1 MELLTNKINKYSKEV
16 WKPDE
21 IKKKRIKTES
31 WFDINY
37 GWNDHQQNKKYYK
50 FDVQK
55 LPEYDYKCKKII
67 LNPTKRQ
74 RIILLKWMDIYVRMY
89 NETIKV
95 IKRQFYEKKKVN
107 LNFQHLRTDY
117 MLDCKEKLFNVSGI
131 QNEEETTRINKHILD
146 GAIKDVCTS
155 YSSAFRNFKRKIIKH
170 FRIRYVKQSKPQKI
184 LRIEKLLFSQDKKT
198 FCGSVLGKKINTIGD
213 FDFSD
218 VHSDCTLLYNSINK
232 RFTLLIPIETIKEEG
247 KEIPKYEAIGLDPG
261 IRTFMTGYSK
271 GHVLDIGNNLQK
283 TITKELKEIDSINK
297 SELPKKKRR
306 IAENKRYNKINN
318 LVDDIQWKTINH
330 LTNNY
335 HTILIGNMSTKGIV
349 GNWKS
354 NGLYKMT
361 KRIALL
367 MRLYVFT
374 ERLKYKCSIKDCDY
388 GMINERYTS
397 KICTFCGNIKEDL
410 GSNKIYNCNECNNSI
425 GRDING
431 ARNIYLLGLK

>member
-1 MELLTNKINKYSKEV
+1 MEILRNTINKYNKEV

-21 IKKKRIKTES
+21 IKKKRIKTDS

-37 GWNDHQQNKKYYK
+37 GWNNRKQNKKDYN
-50 FDVQK
+50 FNVQK
-55 LPEYDYKCKKII
+55 LEDHNYMCKKVII
-67 LNPTKRQ
+67 LPSERQ
-74 RIILLKWMDIYVRMY
+74 RKILLKWMDTYIRMY

-107 LNFQHLRTDY
+107 LNFQRLRTDH
-117 MLDCKEKLFNVSGI
+117 MLEQKEKLYKSSGL
-131 QNEEETTRINKHILD
+131 QNDDSTRINKHILD

-155 YSSAFRNFKRKIIKH
+155 YSSAFKNFKRKIIKH
-170 FRIRYVKQSKPQKI
+170 FRMRYIKQSKPQKI
-184 LRIEKLLFSQDKKT
+184 LKIEKLLFSKDRKT
-198 FCGSVLGKKINTIGD
+198 FCGSVLGSKINTSENI
-213 FDFSD
+213 DFSD
-218 VHSDCTLLYNSINK
+218 VNSDCTLLYNSFNK
-232 RFTLLIPIETIKEEG
+232 RFTLLIPIETVKEDG
-247 KEIPKYEAIGLDPG
+247 KEKPKYEAIGVDPG

-271 GHVLDIGNNLQK
+271 GHTLDIGNNLQQ
-283 TITKELKEIDSINK
+283 TITKELKEIDSINE
-297 SELPKKKRR
+297 SELSKKKRR
-306 IAENKRYNKINN
+306 LAENKRYNKINN
-318 LVDDIQWKTINH
+318 LVDDLQWKTINH

-335 HTILIGNMSTKGIV
+335 HIILIGNMSTKGIV

-354 NGLYKMT
+354 KGLYKTT

-374 ERLKYKCSIKDCDY
+374 ERLKYKCSIKGCDY

-397 KICTFCGNIKEDL
+397 KMCTFCGNVKEDL
-410 GSNKIYNCNECNNSI
+410 GSNKIYNCNKCNNSI